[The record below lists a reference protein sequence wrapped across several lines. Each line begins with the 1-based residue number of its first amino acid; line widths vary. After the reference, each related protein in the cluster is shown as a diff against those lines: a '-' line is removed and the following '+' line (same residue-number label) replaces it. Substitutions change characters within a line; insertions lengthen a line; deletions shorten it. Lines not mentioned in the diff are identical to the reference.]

1 MNSSKK
7 RPIIWTVVFGMF
19 LITGLIVYLVYSL
32 FLGSSMQERK
42 SQVLEQIRDVS
53 ELATAEAVTKVIIE
67 REDNKVFGQSIGIN
81 LPGTKR
87 QLLVVIPGSVKAG
100 IDLSQVTEEDF
111 IIDEEEK
118 TVLFRIPHADFL
130 GGVNLDFERV
140 DIYSSEGLFRSEAT
154 INEAYELAEE
164 AVKLVQE
171 EAKQQQV
178 LERAEKNAER
188 LIRELFQFEGYT
200 VTIEYKE

>member
-1 MNSSKK
+1 MSPSKK

-100 IDLSQVTEEDF
+100 IDLSQV
-111 IIDEEEK
+111 
-118 TVLFRIPHADFL
+118 
-130 GGVNLDFERV
+130 
-140 DIYSSEGLFRSEAT
+140 
-154 INEAYELAEE
+154 
-164 AVKLVQE
+164 
-171 EAKQQQV
+171 
-178 LERAEKNAER
+178 
-188 LIRELFQFEGYT
+188 
-200 VTIEYKE
+200 KE